1 MDVDV
6 PKLLRQ
12 LADDA
17 KTYQRA
23 LEQLARNPERLADQ
37 LRTGKDPRSHAPEW
51 LNEQLTEGL
60 SGGTV
65 FETLG
70 RQRQWMRN
78 DWNGRVGQFEDI
90 RVRLASLRT
99 RAAIGSLSGLVGV
112 LAAFLILGVLVPL
125 AYLSARAGSSR
136 ISLLIAFGAL
146 ALLFLLYLAN
156 EVRRLTN
163 AMHLEQEFW

>member
-1 MDVDV
+1 
-6 PKLLRQ
+6 
-12 LADDA
+12 
-17 KTYQRA
+17 
-23 LEQLARNPERLADQ
+23 
-37 LRTGKDPRSHAPEW
+37 
-51 LNEQLTEGL
+51 
-60 SGGTV
+60 
-65 FETLG
+65 
-70 RQRQWMRN
+70 MRN

-90 RVRLASLRT
+90 KVRLASLRT